1 MPNLKPDEVLL
12 SNEPFFVD
20 LPDGEYTKGPIF
32 SNNPKFA
39 SLQQFISRHDPR
51 HLRVVVQDSCAVGL
65 IQKQDPYLLRLQAQE
80 QEPPVAEGDDA
91 VQTVERPM
99 KKGPGGRMYP
109 VSPN

>member
-1 MPNLKPDEVLL
+1 MPNLKPDEVLI

-39 SLQQFISRHDPR
+39 GLMQFISRHDPR
-51 HLRVVVQDSCAVGL
+51 HLRVVVENSCAIGL
-65 IQKQDPYLLRLQAQE
+65 IQKQDPYLLLLQAKA
-80 QEPPVAEGDDA
+80 QEPSVAEDGEP

-109 VSPN
+109 V